1 MIHHCTVCQG
11 PGHQCYRLA
20 DGEWLKVH
28 LAEGGDAQ
36 DLPGHCRLCGQ
47 GVEPGVFLMHDPDG
61 RAEPISF
68 CSQVCLDKA
77 ERALEG
83 LSVKQLEALEVALGM
98 LDPAV
103 RH

>member
-1 MIHHCTVCQG
+1 MSHNMCTVCLL

-20 DGEWLKVH
+20 GGEWLKVW
-28 LAEGGDAQ
+28 LAQGEST

-47 GVEPGVFLMHDPDG
+47 GVEQEGFLMHDPDG
-61 RAEPISF
+61 RAEPIPF
-68 CSQVCLDKA
+68 CSQGCLDRA
-77 ERALEG
+77 EGAFEG
-83 LSVKQLEALEVALGM
+83 LSMEQLEALEVALGV